1 MKKMKSFVSVLLLL
15 CIMMSF
21 VACAGTAEEEIVP
34 DYSTDLGEVTFMGV
48 DFKFMQKNDEHSTGE
63 DYFGYVVNT
72 EFADLAL
79 QRVKEVGAKYDVNII
94 IETGK
99 DVGSTVQNETYAGLV
114 SADAVQTSGGGL
126 AGILRAGMLYDLT
139 ELSDY
144 IDYTNSE
151 KWGNV
156 ENLKPLFWDGALF
169 GVIPA
174 AWPMLKFR
182 SMDGPVIVNEDI
194 IRNINQTDPREF
206 VEKDEWTWDKFEE
219 LMPIYN
225 HINDAGD
232 EVKAI
237 YTTVHWLFRTIQS
250 TNGED
255 FIFQDENGEYQL
267 GLHSAQ
273 TFEAMATAWDWAFG
287 DYSSFVYIDTNNNWT
302 NMLQAFLDEKSV
314 LTIMNGTDLLGSE
327 NSIAYQMDNFGVVPF
342 PRGPLG
348 SNKTNSGTTITD
360 TKFCTAIPYACKD
373 PAMSAIILDAI
384 YEPLPGYESEEDMIG
399 YLRQNFF
406 FDDRDVMNYIDS
418 YNNLIYNYRHEGL
431 TDVYIGINSS
441 KSMREWLDQFAEAD
455 EANRVE
461 YAVNI
466 ETSIDDILGK

>member
-1 MKKMKSFVSVLLLL
+1 MKNMKSFVSVLLLL

-34 DYSTDLGEVTFMGV
+34 DYSTDLEEITFMGA

-139 ELSDY
+139 DLSDY

-194 IRNINQTDPREF
+194 IRNKLKIRASISNSIVFKQITAEYGSFEKYLNGFTEGKILYETDKTTNPLSDAISLDLQKWGMKF
-206 VEKDEWTWDKFEE
+206 VGSTI
-219 LMPIYN
+219 IYS
-225 HINDAGD
+225 
-232 EVKAI
+232 
-237 YTTVHWLFRTIQS
+237 Y
-250 TNGED
+250 
-255 FIFQDENGEYQL
+255 
-267 GLHSAQ
+267 
-273 TFEAMATAWDWAFG
+273 
-287 DYSSFVYIDTNNNWT
+287 
-302 NMLQAFLDEKSV
+302 LQAIGVIYSHDADCYLYRKS
-314 LTIMNGTDLLGSE
+314 
-327 NSIAYQMDNFGVVPF
+327 
-342 PRGPLG
+342 
-348 SNKTNSGTTITD
+348 
-360 TKFCTAIPYACKD
+360 
-373 PAMSAIILDAI
+373 
-384 YEPLPGYESEEDMIG
+384 
-399 YLRQNFF
+399 
-406 FDDRDVMNYIDS
+406 
-418 YNNLIYNYRHEGL
+418 
-431 TDVYIGINSS
+431 
-441 KSMREWLDQFAEAD
+441 
-455 EANRVE
+455 
-461 YAVNI
+461 
-466 ETSIDDILGK
+466 